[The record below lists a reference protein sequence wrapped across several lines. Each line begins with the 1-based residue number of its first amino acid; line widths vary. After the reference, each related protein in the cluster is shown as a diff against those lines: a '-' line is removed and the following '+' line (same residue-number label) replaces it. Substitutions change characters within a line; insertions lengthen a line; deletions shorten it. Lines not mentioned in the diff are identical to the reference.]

1 MEGAKDFKRDA
12 AVTEEVPHVYTLQA
26 AGDIV
31 YTDHL
36 LSFATW
42 EVAQLN
48 HLFSSFEHW
57 TGP

>member
-1 MEGAKDFKRDA
+1 MKSSRKKDA

-42 EVAQLN
+42 EVAQLLY
-48 HLFSSFEHW
+48 HLFG
-57 TGP
+57 TLGRP